1 MTTLNVN
8 GLLSINGEALC
19 LDRCLIAEA
28 TRDCVPVATAKEA
41 KYRVGLL
48 VILGD
53 KRHGGKKY
61 GLEVVSYG
69 K

>member
-1 MTTLNVN
+1 MTTLNVK
-8 GLLSINGEALC
+8 GLLGRDGEILS
-19 LDRCLIAEA
+19 LGRCLVAEA

-41 KYRVGLL
+41 NHRVGLL